1 MLKKIPFLHTLAQ
14 CFVSVTILGSN
25 CMKRQREPGAEQ
37 DLEPLSLLVPWHYFS
52 SHFQGR
58 TELKL
63 FLAVCCAG
71 CRELTGTSP
80 AAAHLALLLG
90 TAHRQLL
97 CASNNILLLLTTD
110 CKARGGPGPTVV
122 LPNCGG
128 FVVVF
133 FLLLRSSS
141 SLGRTS
147 SVPWCSCDPWVPPR
161 LVRSPGQCSAPE
173 PSSWMHW
180 GCSAASLLVFH
191 LTAVLLL

>member
-14 CFVSVTILGSN
+14 CFVSATIPGSN

-90 TAHRQLL
+90 TARRQLL

-128 FVVVF
+128 FVVGF
-133 FLLLRSSS
+133 FPIAQEQLEFRKDELC
-141 SLGRTS
+141 
-147 SVPWCSCDPWVPPR
+147 P
-161 LVRSPGQCSAPE
+161 LVQ
-173 PSSWMHW
+173 
-180 GCSAASLLVFH
+180 L
-191 LTAVLLL
+191 